1 MYRYTKFGMAS
12 HCGQEHADADE
23 IPAGEAETGS
33 MMRTSGLLFLGC
45 SM

>member
-23 IPAGEAETGS
+23 IPAVGAGRGS
-33 MMRTSGLLFLGC
+33 MMRTSTLVFLG